1 MAVSAPIPSKQTAL
15 AELKKLTRQA
25 EAPLPSN
32 ELPAAL
38 YNALLHHSGG
48 IQKARR
54 AANRPDPPYP
64 KTWTEAKV
72 LDELRRLHDSGVTIR
87 FRDLELCGRED
98 LVGAIRVE
106 IGSIV
111 RARRLARIS
120 DPPRA
125 WSEQESW
132 DEDRVIGE
140 ILDLARDRQPLAYSK
155 APSKLRNAAVRYFGG
170 WDAALEA
177 AGLDPD
183 EHRLRR
189 KPYDDEAMLARIREL
204 AREYPEMTLGEL
216 HDHPDGLAIWRRFD
230 SIEEAARQ
238 AGVEG
243 WPIRKLRDAYS
254 VDETVQALRARNRAR
269 KPLSKTRISTDDS
282 RLNLGIQRH
291 FRTMEAALTEAGLE
305 SKLPDTVRWS
315 REEVLRQLEGR
326 RDAGKPLHASAVP
339 ATLHAA
345 AIKFFGSYMAA
356 AKRFGAK
363 PLKVNW
369 TRETVLAE
377 LRRLAS
383 QNKTLSTSDVPNGVL
398 KAARRF
404 FGTWEEICAV
414 ARIEGLDHAP
424 RGHWTRDRI
433 IDTLRERVRN
443 GQPVAGNSIGKALI
457 AACWRQFGG
466 LDDALR
472 AASVER

>member
-1 MAVSAPIPSKQTAL
+1 M
-15 AELKKLTRQA
+15 
-25 EAPLPSN
+25 
-32 ELPAAL
+32 
-38 YNALLHHSGG
+38 
-48 IQKARR
+48 
-54 AANRPDPPYP
+54 
-64 KTWTEAKV
+64 
-72 LDELRRLHDSGVTIR
+72 LDELRRLHDTGLAIR
-87 FRDLELCGRED
+87 YRDLELCGRED

-111 RARRLARIS
+111 RARRLARIP

-125 WSEQESW
+125 WSEQEAW

-140 ILDLARDRQPLAYSK
+140 ILELARDHQPLAYSK
-155 APSKLRNAAVRYFGG
+155 APSKLRSAALRYFDS

-183 EHRLRR
+183 DHRLRR

-204 AREYPEMTLGEL
+204 AREYPEMTLGQL

-230 SIEEAARQ
+230 SIEDAARQ

-243 WPIRKLRDAYS
+243 WPIRKNRDAYS
-254 VDETVQALRARNRAR
+254 VDETVQALKARNRAR
-269 KPLSKTRISTDDS
+269 KPLSKTMISTDDS

-315 REEVLRQLEGR
+315 REEVLRQLEER
-326 RDAGKPLHASAVP
+326 RDAGKPLNASAVP

-377 LRRLAS
+377 LRRLA
-383 QNKTLSTSDVPNGVL
+383 KKHKPLSTQRRPERRAPRVQAVLRDVGAGLRGGGYRSTRSRSPRPLDARADHRRTARARARRSACFWQGARQGVTRGVL
-398 KAARRF
+398 APVRRARRRASCGWR
-404 FGTWEEICAV
+404 GTLTWSEWRHDISLKKHSSRTLTALGSIFSRLGPLTV
-414 ARIEGLDHAP
+414 ALM
-424 RGHWTRDRI
+424 
-433 IDTLRERVRN
+433 
-443 GQPVAGNSIGKALI
+443 K
-457 AACWRQFGG
+457 
-466 LDDALR
+466 
-472 AASVER
+472 